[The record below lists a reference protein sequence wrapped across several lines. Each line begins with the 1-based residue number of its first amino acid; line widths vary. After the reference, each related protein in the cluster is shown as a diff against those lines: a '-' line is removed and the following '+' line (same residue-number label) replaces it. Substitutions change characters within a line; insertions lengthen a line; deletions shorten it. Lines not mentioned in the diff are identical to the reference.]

1 MNPYENQDFEND
13 REFFNTILSAV
24 LASLFFLFLY
34 KATCHFFI
42 KNYWVVSS
50 MMTTILFGILFLN
63 IYRTEIQKT
72 KKKQGWY
79 FYLFFLYSIPVFS
92 FYFFP
97 ATIDFLLPSIT
108 DKKSISIKATIQDI
122 YYIKH
127 ADNPHIVFDLQENDF
142 LDKLDIPL
150 SKKTTQNIKVGA
162 IVNVYVTISKICL
175 NYKGYEKLEGY
186 E

>member
-1 MNPYENQDFEND
+1 MNFYENQDVKSD
-13 REFFNTILSAV
+13 REFFSAIFSAV
-24 LASLFFLFLY
+24 IASSLFLFLY

-42 KNYWVVSS
+42 KNYWVVSF
-50 MMTTILFGILFLN
+50 MMTIILFGVLFLN

-72 KKKQGWY
+72 KKSQGWY

-150 SKKTTQNIKVGA
+150 SKENAQKLEVGA
-162 IVNVYVTISKICL
+162 IVNVYVTISKVCL
-175 NYKGYEKLEGY
+175 KYKWYDKLEGFK
-186 E
+186 